1 MRMAVVIEP
10 GRLVDTDR
18 IHDQSIFV
26 PFTDRV
32 SVPGRLAVL
41 GERPAVGKYLAIG
54 MVGLEQYGD
63 EPGNLN
69 DFTGSE
75 MPVEV
80 RHAVRKTTTARPVL
94 GMVSQAFLVKLF
106 RPGLHRDFSA
116 ARAEIRKEF
125 AVGSPPYPRKIRSAV
140 GKFLRGRL
148 QVRFS
153 LCGSRNAWIAMINP
167 LRACCNRKHD
177 EQ

>member
-1 MRMAVVIEP
+1 MAVVIEP
-10 GRLVDTDR
+10 GGFVDTDC

-32 SVPGRLAVL
+32 SVPCRLAVL
-41 GERPAVGKYLAIG
+41 GERPTVGKYLAVG

-63 EPGNLN
+63 EPGSLN

-80 RHAVRKTTTARPVL
+80 RHTVRKTTTARPVF
-94 GMVSQAFLVKLF
+94 GMVSQPFLVKLF

-116 ARAEIRKEF
+116 ARAEIREEF
-125 AVGSPPYPRKIRSAV
+125 AVGSPPYPGKIRSAV
-140 GKFLRGRL
+140 GQFWRGCL

-153 LCGSRNAWIAMINP
+153 ICGSRNAWIAIINP
-167 LRACCNRKHD
+167 LRACGNGKHD
-177 EQ
+177 